1 MSRYLQTTNS
11 NWYVLS
17 PMTLIDPEGQFRK
30 YMHSLLFSSLIKS
43 RQSDK
48 ICRRPCVT
56 FKGHF
61 RYYKR
66 FHCLYIKYT
75 TYVWGQ
81 LQHCHM
87 SYASNYFYCL
97 IQPECLNLIVIA
109 KFLVTTPWATKMC
122 RWIFVHNFEKCWLIL
137 KILSL
142 LDSAVNLQQGV
153 WHISHRTLNVSLH
166 YFVKY
171 KKNYSNSIDIFNS
184 MFQNIS
190 TVLESY

>member
-1 MSRYLQTTNS
+1 
-11 NWYVLS
+11 
-17 PMTLIDPEGQFRK
+17 MTLIDPEGQFRK

-122 RWIFVHNFEKCWLIL
+122 RWIFVHNSWEMLANFKNSFTVGLGSKFATRRVTYFPPHLKCVTT
-137 KILSL
+137 L
-142 LDSAVNLQQGV
+142 LCEIQKKLQQFN
-153 WHISHRTLNVSLH
+153 WHI
-166 YFVKY
+166 
-171 KKNYSNSIDIFNS
+171 
-184 MFQNIS
+184 
-190 TVLESY
+190 